1 MADSSFVDIAKIKIK
16 AGDGGRG
23 AVSFRREKYVAAGGP
38 DGGDGGRGGNVVF
51 QVDTNL
57 STLSDFRYKRS
68 YKAAN
73 GEPGS
78 GGRKNGKSAED
89 LIIKVPKGTVIREV
103 ESGAVMADMSDG
115 EPFIAAKGGR
125 GGWGNTHFSTPTRQV
140 PRFAKDGSPGEEWEV
155 TLELKLLADVGLL
168 GFPNVG
174 KSTFISVVSE
184 AKPIIADYH
193 FTTIT
198 PVLGVV
204 SMGEGN
210 SFVIADIP
218 GLIEGASDG
227 VGLGHEFLRH
237 VERCRMLVHILDAAG
252 SEGRDPIEDFE
263 KINAELV
270 KFNEELAKCPQIVVG
285 NKIDLAEDEQVER
298 LKEYIEGKGY
308 KFMTMCAPIT
318 EGTKE
323 VINEVWKMLG
333 ALPPVKRYETEK
345 IPATFFEKKKDDGFT
360 IRVEDGVYFVEA
372 KWLAKILARTDLDD
386 YESLQYFQRVLQ
398 SSGIIDALI
407 EKGIQEGDTVSVYD
421 LEFDFVY

>member
-1 MADSSFVDIAKIKIK
+1 
-16 AGDGGRG
+16 
-23 AVSFRREKYVAAGGP
+23 
-38 DGGDGGRGGNVVF
+38 
-51 QVDTNL
+51 
-57 STLSDFRYKRS
+57 
-68 YKAAN
+68 
-73 GEPGS
+73 
-78 GGRKNGKSAED
+78 
-89 LIIKVPKGTVIREV
+89 
-103 ESGAVMADMSDG
+103 
-115 EPFIAAKGGR
+115 
-125 GGWGNTHFSTPTRQV
+125 
-140 PRFAKDGSPGEEWEV
+140 
-155 TLELKLLADVGLL
+155 
-168 GFPNVG
+168 
-174 KSTFISVVSE
+174 
-184 AKPIIADYH
+184 
-193 FTTIT
+193 
-198 PVLGVV
+198 
-204 SMGEGN
+204 
-210 SFVIADIP
+210 
-218 GLIEGASDG
+218 
-227 VGLGHEFLRH
+227 
-237 VERCRMLVHILDAAG
+237 MLVHILDAAG